1 MEPSVFYLPSFTFYG
16 CLYCYQIDDSPS
28 RSKYSQP
35 VTYARY
41 INFSFLV
48 YHMAHTVLL
57 YLIHICFHV
66 FAFGIPDLYTFHCS
80 LAQKVLTFDTW
91 IIRNTALS
99 QWPIINQLAPNSF
112 PLTILTYNLA
122 NLS

>member
-35 VTYARY
+35 VTYGRY

-48 YHMAHTVLL
+48 YQMAHTRDAPIVSVSVVSVF
-57 YLIHICFHV
+57 FH
-66 FAFGIPDLYTFHCS
+66 GIGIGIGP
-80 LAQKVLTFDTW
+80 
-91 IIRNTALS
+91 
-99 QWPIINQLAPNSF
+99 
-112 PLTILTYNLA
+112 
-122 NLS
+122 